1 MAQTVFPWHVPE
13 AYHTLE
19 LLDLNLSCQGCH
31 DDHSLD
37 ENRGFCA

>member
-19 LLDLNLSCQGCH
+19 LLDLNHSCH